1 MQALFVNMDTYLQ
14 GLFSLANDPAAEVRK
29 LVKEFEQQQIIS
41 LLIMFFLVA
50 YILYGLCKVNWVFV
64 LCFLFEN
71 AVCRRHPP
79 VP

>member
-1 MQALFVNMDTYLQ
+1 M
-14 GLFSLANDPAAEVRK
+14 GLCTFAERLISLANDPAAEVRK
-29 LVKEFEQQQIIS
+29 LVKEFAQQQNIS
-41 LLIMFFLVA
+41 MLVMFFVVA